1 MIRLAAL
8 FLVGFI
14 PACQADETVA
24 GYGGS
29 EKTWVLAELDGAS
42 FSASATMTFPEPGR
56 VAGKAPCNNYSG
68 EMSVPYP
75 WFEVGPLMATR
86 MACPDLDQEVAFFA
100 ALSEMTLAEVL
111 GDILILRN
119 DAGREMVFKSGD

>member
-24 GYGGS
+24 GYGGA
-29 EKTWVLAELDGAS
+29 EKTWTLTELDGAP
-42 FSASATMTFPEPGR
+42 FTATATMSFPETGR
-56 VAGKAPCNNYSG
+56 IAGRAPCNNYNG

-75 WFEVGPLMATR
+75 WFEVGPLMSTR
-86 MACPDLDQEVAFFA
+86 MACPELEQEGLFFA
-100 ALSEMTLAEVL
+100 ALGEMTLSEVL
-111 GDILILRN
+111 GDTLILRN
-119 DAGREMVFKSGD
+119 DAGREMVFKAAE

>member
-24 GYGGS
+24 GYGGAD
-29 EKTWVLAELDGAS
+29 KTWALTELDNAP
-42 FSASATMTFPEPGR
+42 FTASATMTFPETGR
-56 VAGKAPCNNYSG
+56 IAGRAPCNTYSG

-75 WFEVGPLMATR
+75 WFEVGPLVSTR
-86 MACPDLDQEVAFFA
+86 MACPELEQEGIFFG
-100 ALSEMTLAEVL
+100 ALGEMTLSEVL
-111 GDILILRN
+111 GDTLILRN
-119 DAGREMVFKSGD
+119 DAGREMVFKAAE